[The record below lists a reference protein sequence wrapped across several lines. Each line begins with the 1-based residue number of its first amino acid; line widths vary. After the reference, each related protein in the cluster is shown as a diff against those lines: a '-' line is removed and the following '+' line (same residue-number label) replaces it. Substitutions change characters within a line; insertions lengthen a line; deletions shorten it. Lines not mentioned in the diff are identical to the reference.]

1 MKSPL
6 EAPEKQIAEE
16 TSAKS
21 ASRTDSSSGE
31 PEKPAPAVID
41 TSKMVKGQREALEL
55 AEAARD
61 PLEDRGSFSSNLFIG
76 RYDFERIYPWP
87 AQSAEDRADGEDFLR
102 KTEGYLRR
110 HVDRVE

>member
-21 ASRTDSSSGE
+21 GRCDDTDTSRGKSD
-31 PEKPAPAVID
+31 KPVAPAVID
-41 TSKMVKGQREALEL
+41 TSKMAKGQREALEL

-61 PLEDRGSFSSNLFIG
+61 PLARES
-76 RYDFERIYPWP
+76 
-87 AQSAEDRADGEDFLR
+87 
-102 KTEGYLRR
+102 
-110 HVDRVE
+110 

>member
-31 PEKPAPAVID
+31 PERASQSVID
-41 TSKMVKGQREALEL
+41 TSKMSAGKAAALDL
-55 AEAARD
+55 AESSRD
-61 PLEDRGSFSSNLFIG
+61 PLGHKIL
-76 RYDFERIYPWP
+76 
-87 AQSAEDRADGEDFLR
+87 
-102 KTEGYLRR
+102 
-110 HVDRVE
+110 